1 MPSDTFK
8 PPAQIY
14 TTTLYDAPDAFTML
28 VLPARSLS
36 GSHVP
41 NVLELSH
48 LLGVEELERLPVWTL
63 PMIFDVMMGR
73 PVAIGPEPEL
83 IGRVLTYAYR
93 GGRTRGPSAFAQ
105 YLAYA
110 PIVPFEASPPK
121 GRALSELATVGGSTA
136 MVVGTFAL
144 HEPLVLV
151 TVPTAIIVCRASAH
165 LGDSVGLLLKRL
177 IGRIASEE
185 TSDPQ
190 GPETQTP
197 HGDDV

>member
-1 MPSDTFK
+1 MPSETFK

-14 TTTLYDAPDAFTML
+14 TTTLYDAADAFTML

-36 GSHVP
+36 GGHVP
-41 NVLELSH
+41 NVLELSD

-73 PVAIGPEPEL
+73 PVVIGPEPEF
-83 IGRVLTYAYR
+83 IARVLTYAYR

-121 GRALSELATVGGSTA
+121 GRALSELVFRVISSLTYGWRVATLCHARDHACHQRRGSQEA
-136 MVVGTFAL
+136 GVLDAVVDRVRRSA
-144 HEPLVLV
+144 
-151 TVPTAIIVCRASAH
+151 RA
-165 LGDSVGLLLKRL
+165 R
-177 IGRIASEE
+177 
-185 TSDPQ
+185 
-190 GPETQTP
+190 
-197 HGDDV
+197 